1 MNPTATIQIRPATPD
16 DGAGIVQ
23 VQTQTWLAT
32 YPNQEYGITEAGLRA
47 RLGSRSEEEKISSW
61 QERIAHD
68 PGARTWVAVD
78 GEKVVGFCAASKGDQ
93 QNKIGGLYLLP
104 AYHRQGIGSNMLQ
117 SALAWLGPHKDVWL
131 SVVSYNTPAIATYAK
146 HGFKEVGPYQ
156 DDAKQFP
163 PESAMPEIEMIKKAE
178 A

>member
-1 MNPTATIQIRPATPD
+1 MNPIATTQIRPAAPD
-16 DGAGIVQ
+16 DAAGIVQ
-23 VQTQTWLAT
+23 VQTQTWMAT

-47 RLGSRSEEEKISSW
+47 RLSSRSEEEKISSW

-68 PGARTWVAVD
+68 LSARTWVAVD

-93 QNKIGGLYLLP
+93 QNKIGALYLLP
-104 AYHRQGIGSNMLQ
+104 AYHRRGIGSEMLE
-117 SALAWLGPHKDVWL
+117 SALVWLGSHKDIWL
-131 SVVSYNTPAIATYAK
+131 SVVAYNAPAIAAYSK
-146 HGFKEVGPYQ
+146 HGFRKIGPYQ

-163 PESAMPEIEMIKKAE
+163 PESTMPEIKMIKKAE